1 MDDQRLQTAFL
12 RVALGIGFLSAVA
25 DRLGLW
31 GSFGRPGVVWGD
43 MSHFMPF
50 VATLN
55 PWFPS
60 AVIPLVGWI
69 ATIVE
74 TVLGLLLVVGFKT
87 RLSALL
93 SGWLLLAFAIGM
105 IAGIGPKS
113 VLDYSVLAASGGA
126 FMLATARRYAW
137 SVDGAVGGGLYGRS
151 GCGGAGAGDIRRT

>member
-1 MDDQRLQTAFL
+1 MDDQRLQTTFL
-12 RVALGIGFLSAVA
+12 RVALGSGFLSAVA

-31 GSFGRPGVVWGD
+31 GPFGRPGVVWGD

-60 AVIPLVGWI
+60 AVIPLVGWL

-74 TVLGLLLVVGFKT
+74 TVLGILLVLGFKT

-113 VLDYSVLAASGGA
+113 VLDYSVLAASGAA

-137 SVDGAVGGGLYGRS
+137 SVDGAMGGGFSGRP
-151 GCGGAGAGDIRRT
+151 